1 MKTDK
6 KIFLLF
12 LFAVSFAFLE
22 SAVVVYL
29 RKIYYPAGFCFPL
42 KIISP
47 DIFSVEILRELATLL
62 MIFSIAFL
70 AGKNFPQRLAFFLF
84 IFAVWDIFYYIFLK
98 LILNWPQSLL
108 TWDILFLIPVSWIGP
123 VLAPVLCS
131 LTMLLMTAGIIYVQ
145 KKHEQAGINLKEW
158 AFILLGAF
166 VIFMTFIYDYT
177 KLIVKGGFLKAFSN
191 LALNSDFQKAM
202 SSFVPDQYNWIF
214 FIAGEILIL
223 TGLFLFVKRNLK
235 SATYDNGK
243 Q

>member
-12 LFAVSFAFLE
+12 LFAISMGFLE

-47 DIFSVEILRELATLL
+47 DIFSVEILRELSTLL
-62 MIFSIAFL
+62 MIFSAAWL
-70 AGKNFPQRLAFFLF
+70 AGKNFLRRLAFFLF

-98 LILNWPQSLL
+98 LILSWPQSLL
-108 TWDILFLIPVSWIGP
+108 TWDLLFLIPVAWIGP

-131 LTMLLMTAGIIYVQ
+131 LTMLLMTAGIIYIQ
-145 KKHEQAGINLKEW
+145 NKNEKAGINLKEW
-158 AFILLGAF
+158 IFILAGAF
-166 VIFMTFIYDYT
+166 AIFITFIYDCA
-177 KLIVKGGFLKAFSN
+177 KIIVKGNFFRNFSGLVSN
-191 LALNSDFQKAM
+191 LEFQKAIN
-202 SSFVPDQYNWIF
+202 SFVPVRYNWSF
-214 FIAGEILIL
+214 FIFGEILIL

-235 SATYDNGK
+235 ASYDNGK